1 MRINVAIDGPT
12 AAGKGT
18 IAKEL
23 AKRLGYQYLDTGA
36 MYRCVAYLSVQNGIS
51 LDDESEVLRII
62 KGMDIRFSGN
72 DEVYLNDKNVT
83 KQLRHGNISLGAS
96 DVGKLLNVRK
106 EMVKQQQAIAKGK
119 GIVMDGRDIGTV
131 VLPDAEVKIFLTAD
145 ANTRAERRFLEN
157 KQKGIET
164 DLEVLKKQ
172 IVQRDEQDQNRINSP
187 LLQAT
192 DALVVDTT
200 DMTIEE
206 VVDTIEK
213 IIQNKIKEM

>member
-72 DEVYLNDKNVT
+72 DEVYLNDENVT